1 MENYIRE
8 VPHATFEVSRFIR
21 DFLTLFRTPV
31 SSIFDF
37 SPKLYSTVDVI
48 LDCSVHNDVRGRSHL
63 YPRDKLFLIYE
74 FQHVVF
80 VKEISIGKMVI
91 SKHPTVFWAVSN
103 SEK

>member
-1 MENYIRE
+1 M
-8 VPHATFEVSRFIR
+8 PHATFEVSRFIR

-63 YPRDKLFLIYE
+63 CPRDRLFLIYE
-74 FQHVVF
+74 FEHVVIA
-80 VKEISIGKMVI
+80 KEISTGKMVI
-91 SKHPTVFWAVSN
+91 CNTPDGFLGSIKFRKVKVFID
-103 SEK
+103 